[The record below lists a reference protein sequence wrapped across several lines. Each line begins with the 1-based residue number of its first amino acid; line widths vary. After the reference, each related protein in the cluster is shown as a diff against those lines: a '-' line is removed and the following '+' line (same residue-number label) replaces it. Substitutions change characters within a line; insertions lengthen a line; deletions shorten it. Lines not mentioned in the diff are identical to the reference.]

1 MDSTEHKL
9 KTMSYD
15 LEELCQPWLGEDSK
29 PAEIQMLR
37 LSLTISA
44 DLTPA
49 QRWRINPA
57 KEGKMEAHG
66 TNNKND
72 FTRAEVS

>member
-1 MDSTEHKL
+1 MTMIL
-9 KTMSYD
+9 KSSAS
-15 LEELCQPWLGEDSK
+15 LRLGEDSK